1 MTKILEDNDVLTYAK
16 LSLQTCDIIA
26 LKNCIS
32 KYNFNITNNNQELNS
47 NSLRFFWPS
56 WQMDV
61 SFINNVQTNEIVNVK
76 FISSLLKTS
85 NLNDYDY
92 FFISYA
98 KINELIKIKVNDFYI
113 YMNFETDIYYWLNI
127 I

>member
-1 MTKILEDNDVLTYAK
+1 LIQTYFELILEDNDVLTYAK

-56 WQMDV
+56 WLNDV
-61 SFINNVQTNEIVNVK
+61 LFINNFQSNEIISMK
-76 FISSLLKTS
+76 FISNLLKSS

-92 FFISYA
+92 FFICYA
-98 KINELIKIKVNDFYI
+98 KINELIKIKV
-113 YMNFETDIYYWLNI
+113 DIYYFFFKK
-127 I
+127 